1 MPLAGHLITRRGVFA
16 LCCGHANEHLAS
28 AGARPPCPRI
38 VAQQIRDRA
47 MNDLLFIGLTVA
59 FFALATAFAWFCE
72 KVR

>member
-1 MPLAGHLITRRGVFA
+1 MPLAGHLITLRGGLA
-16 LCCGHANEHLAS
+16 LCCEHANEHRAH
-28 AGARPPCPRI
+28 AGASKPCPHAL
-38 VAQQIRDRA
+38 AQQLRDRA